1 MKAFRRPRLVPLAV
15 LPALLLGACGTVDS
29 VAGSHA
35 GDRSIVVGSQAYYSN
50 EIIAE
55 IYAQALERAGYSVDR
70 QFQIG
75 QREVYMQEIES
86 GSIDIM
92 PEYTGP
98 LLQYW
103 NPDTSAR
110 KPAEVLSG
118 LQESAPDNLVVLEPS
133 EAADQD
139 AYVVTREFAEQYNL
153 RTIADLA
160 NVPTPLTLGANSEA
174 EHRPNGPEGLKDVYG
189 IDVGFTPI
197 EDSGG
202 PLTVKSL
209 KDGDIQLAIIY
220 TSDPAIE
227 ENDLVILEDPKGQ
240 FVSSNVVPLAFLDI
254 YLGGAEVVERVNS
267 HLDTPTLQRLN
278 RRSVTEQLPAS
289 QIASDFLD
297 SVDAG

>member
-1 MKAFRRPRLVPLAV
+1 MKAFRRHRLVPLTV

-29 VAGSHA
+29 VAGSNS
-35 GDRSIVVGSQAYYSN
+35 GDRTIVVGSQAYYSN

-55 IYAQALERAGYSVDR
+55 IYAQALERAGYNVDR

-75 QREVYMQEIES
+75 QREVYMKEIES

-103 NPDTSAR
+103 QPDTSAR

-118 LQESAPDNLVVLEPS
+118 LQEAAPDNLVVLEPS
-133 EAADQD
+133 DAADQD
-139 AYVVTREFAEQYNL
+139 AYVVTREFAEQYGL

-160 NVPTPLTLGANSEA
+160 KVPTALTLGANSEA
-174 EHRPNGPEGLKDVYG
+174 EHRPNGPEGLKEVYG

-254 YLGGAEVVERVNS
+254 YLGGAEVVERVNGY
-267 HLDTPTLQRLN
+267 LDTPTLQRLN

-289 QIASDFLD
+289 QIAGDFLD